1 MNRITDRIFL
11 GDINGATNLYQLR
24 KNKIT
29 HILTMAAGIRPLYK
43 KEFKYKIVNVM
54 DIPSQNIIS
63 HFDRA
68 IEFINKA
75 VTGGGRV
82 LVHCFAGVSRSA
94 STVIAYFMAT
104 RKMTFAEAFNY
115 VKKKRPII
123 FPNFGFQKQLVEYE
137 ALLEERSKKKEVK
150 FKDEQTEEK
159 KRTIE
164 FDPKDSSSFTPFL
177 KSNKMGLLGVQKP
190 HKKYARSPGKPA
202 QVKPKQ
208 FHYP

>member
-1 MNRITDRIFL
+1 
-11 GDINGATNLYQLR
+11 
-24 KNKIT
+24 
-29 HILTMAAGIRPLYK
+29 MAAGIRPLYK
-43 KEFKYKIVNVM
+43 KEFKYKIVNIM
-54 DIPSQNIIS
+54 DLPSQNIIS
-63 HFDRA
+63 HFDKA

-137 ALLEERSKKKEVK
+137 ALLQERSKKKEVK
-150 FKDEQTEEK
+150 FKEEKTEEK

-164 FDPKDSSSFTPFL
+164 FDPKDSSSLTPFL
-177 KSNKMGLLGVQKP
+177 KSHKMGLFGVQKP

-202 QVKPKQ
+202 QVKPTQ

>member
-1 MNRITDRIFL
+1 MNRTTDRIFL